1 MSARIDKVG
10 EMFMVGFDGTDAAT
24 ASDLIQRRMVGGI
37 ILFTRNIRDASHAAE
52 VCWKLQQM
60 RRDVSD
66 SPLFISIDQEGGCVA
81 RITEGVTVFPGA
93 MALGAAGSERLA
105 RQAGGVTGAELSALG
120 INVNFAPVLD
130 ISSNPQN
137 PGVGARSFG
146 SNPQLAARLGSA
158 MIEGMQENGV
168 LGAAKH
174 FPGLGEA
181 QVDSHDER
189 PVVNA
194 TVDELERR
202 ELLPF
207 RAAIGS
213 EAPFIMTAHCAY
225 PSLDETLAPATL
237 SRPILSGLLRGR
249 MRYRGI
255 IITDCLEMAGIEKG
269 FPAPQASVMAARAG
283 ATMLLICH
291 TRQKQ
296 IAAIEALGRAVESG
310 EIPAETID
318 EAGAIISSVKEKL
331 RFLDSSPQPL
341 EPRTSLSEDI
351 ASKAVTIV
359 RNEDSAIPLRLD
371 ASERLAV
378 VVPAFEALTKV
389 EEAAGPH
396 EVLLRELGRRHAEP
410 LYVRIPVEPSRAELR
425 EHVETCRDAD
435 RLLILTYNM
444 HRYAT
449 QCELVRALLRLEKP
463 AVVAAVRDPYD
474 LALVP
479 EARACVA
486 TYSFRDCSMKALIAI
501 LFGEIE
507 AGGTLPVDLELSGE
521 Q

>member
-1 MSARIDKVG
+1 MSAHAEKVG
-10 EMFMVGFDGTDAAT
+10 EMFMVGFDGTDAAA

-60 RRDVSD
+60 RRNVSD

-81 RITEGVTVFPGA
+81 RITEGVTVLPGA

-130 ISSNPQN
+130 ISSNPAN

-146 SNPQLAARLGSA
+146 SNPQLAARLGS
-158 MIEGMQENGV
+158 
-168 LGAAKH
+168 
-174 FPGLGEA
+174 
-181 QVDSHDER
+181 
-189 PVVNA
+189 
-194 TVDELERR
+194 
-202 ELLPF
+202 
-207 RAAIGS
+207 
-213 EAPFIMTAHCAY
+213 
-225 PSLDETLAPATL
+225 
-237 SRPILSGLLRGR
+237 
-249 MRYRGI
+249 
-255 IITDCLEMAGIEKG
+255 
-269 FPAPQASVMAARAG
+269 
-283 ATMLLICH
+283 
-291 TRQKQ
+291 
-296 IAAIEALGRAVESG
+296 
-310 EIPAETID
+310 
-318 EAGAIISSVKEKL
+318 SVKEKL
-331 RFLDSSPQPL
+331 RFLDSLPQPL

-359 RNEDSAIPLRLD
+359 RNEDSTIPLRLD

-410 LYVRIPVEPSRAELR
+410 LYVKIPVEPSRAELR
-425 EHVETCRDAD
+425 EHVETCRGAD

-444 HRYAT
+444 HRYKT

-479 EARACVA
+479 EARACLA
-486 TYSFRDCSMKALIAI
+486 TYSFRDCSMKALIEV